1 MFKYYSHSLLYTLS
15 NSVITLPI
23 FVSSLVAMLVALAD
37 FDLNKDINNNPN
49 FLDHDS
55 IECKYNDEQS
65 MISNFSSSKNPI
77 AISINIQSLSSKFE
91 KFSDMIA
98 NFELNNLFFD
108 VIAIKETSQKTE
120 VDDTTR

>member
-1 MFKYYSHSLLYTLS
+1 MFKYYSRSLLYTLP
-15 NSVITLPI
+15 NTVITLPI

-108 VIAIKETSQKTE
+108 VIAIQETSQKTE

>member
-1 MFKYYSHSLLYTLS
+1 MFKYYSRSLLYTLP
-15 NSVITLPI
+15 NTVITLPI

-55 IECKYNDEQS
+55 IECKYDDEQS

-108 VIAIKETSQKTE
+108 VIAIQETSQKTE

>member
-91 KFSDMIA
+91 KFSDIIA

>member
-1 MFKYYSHSLLYTLS
+1 
-15 NSVITLPI
+15 
-23 FVSSLVAMLVALAD
+23 
-37 FDLNKDINNNPN
+37 
-49 FLDHDS
+49 
-55 IECKYNDEQS
+55 

>member
-108 VIAIKETSQKTE
+108 VIAIQETSQKTE

>member
-91 KFSDMIA
+91 KFSDIIA

-108 VIAIKETSQKTE
+108 VIAIQETSQKTE